1 MSTMTLMGEHIS
13 DDVYEVTATP
23 DFGNRIRLRVAKG
36 AYSAGYS
43 NRTGYI
49 VMTATG
55 GTISAHRTFERAV
68 SEAITRAKRYV
79 AAYSKPRGR
88 AAR

>member
-1 MSTMTLMGEHIS
+1 MSAMTLMGEQTGVES
-13 DDVYEVTATP
+13 YEVTATP
-23 DFGNRIRLRVAKG
+23 DYGNRIRLKVAKG

-49 VMTATG
+49 VMTANG

-88 AAR
+88 AA

>member
-1 MSTMTLMGEHIS
+1 MSAITLTGQQTGAES
-13 DDVYEVTATP
+13 YEVTAEP

-36 AYSAGYS
+36 NYSAGYS
-43 NRTGYI
+43 SRTGYI

-68 SEAITRAKRYV
+68 NEAITRAKRYV
-79 AAYSKPRGR
+79 TAYSKPRGR
-88 AAR
+88 AA